1 MSAENSNL
9 VLSDDD
15 MKTLLYCKVSVKDRE
30 MHEKNYADQLAAGKL
45 TMETK
50 FQYACCLTHSENLHD
65 LKNASILFEEIFKG
79 GNEEFKR
86 DSLFYLAIAETK
98 QKNYLK
104 AKKYVEAFLSVE
116 STNVQAEQLKS
127 FIEKHLKK
135 DGIKGMALF
144 GAAALFGGATAV
156 VVGTLAVGA
165 AVGFALKHKRK

>member
-1 MSAENSNL
+1 
-9 VLSDDD
+9 
-15 MKTLLYCKVSVKDRE
+15 
-30 MHEKNYADQLAAGKL
+30 
-45 TMETK
+45 METK

-98 QKNYLK
+98 QRKLY
-104 AKKYVEAFLSVE
+104 
-116 STNVQAEQLKS
+116 
-127 FIEKHLKK
+127 
-135 DGIKGMALF
+135 GIKGMALF